1 MNSLCGGKLS
11 FFEFFDV
18 KEPTMRVRKQAVR
31 HALPA
36 FTSSAEPALCPNIGR
51 KTKINRCLR

>member
-1 MNSLCGGKLS
+1 MWGQTLILRV
-11 FFEFFDV
+11 FDV

-36 FTSSAEPALCPNIGR
+36 FTSCAVPALCPNIGR
-51 KTKINRCLR
+51 